1 MEKLMKPLL
10 EIRQLSGGYKVFRL
24 KEITFSLQRG
34 DFAGI
39 IGPNGSGKSTL
50 LKTILG
56 DVKRGGGA
64 ILLEGEEID
73 DISIKERAQ
82 NIAVVTQHI
91 EATSLSVL
99 EYVLLGRLPYRKP
112 FHFFETKED
121 VAKAE
126 KYIELTGISKYR
138 DQPLS
143 SLSGGERQLAAM
155 ARALAQEPKLLLL
168 DEPTSQLDICHQ
180 VQILD
185 LVHRLIDELGLT
197 VMMIMH
203 DLNLAGSYCNR
214 LLLMNEGNL
223 YKQGTPVEVL
233 RYDIIEEVY
242 GTTVVTQNNPITGQP
257 AVFLVPGRN
266 SKASSVISGLD
277 NFGDM

>member
-1 MEKLMKPLL
+1 MKPLL

-64 ILLEGEEID
+64 ILLESEEID

-214 LLLMNEGNL
+214 LILMNNGGVYKEGI
-223 YKQGTPVEVL
+223 PAEVL
-233 RYDIIEEVY
+233 RYDIIEKVY

-257 AVFLVPGRN
+257 AVFLVPEKH
-266 SKASSVISGLD
+266 SKASSVLSGLD

>member
-10 EIRQLSGGYKVFRL
+10 DIRQLSGGYKVFRL
-24 KEITFSLQRG
+24 KGISFSLQKG
-34 DFAGI
+34 DFAGV

-56 DVKRGGGA
+56 DVKRAEGTV
-64 ILLEGEEID
+64 LLDGEELD
-73 DISIKERAQ
+73 AISIKERAQ

-91 EATSLSVL
+91 EATSMTVL

-112 FHFFETKED
+112 FHFFETKKD
-121 VAKAE
+121 VEIAE
-126 KYIELTGISKYR
+126 KYIELTGVSKYR

-185 LVHRLIDELGLT
+185 LVHRLIDELGIT
-197 VMMIMH
+197 VLMIMH
-203 DLNLAGSYCNR
+203 DLNLAGGYCNR

-223 YKQGTPVEVL
+223 YKDGTPAEVL
-233 RYDIIEEVY
+233 QYNIIEEVY
-242 GTTVVTQNNPITGQP
+242 RTRVVTQNNPVTGQP
-257 AVFLVPGRN
+257 AVFLVPN
-266 SKASSVISGLD
+266 HS
-277 NFGDM
+277 